1 MRFLSLAIIAS
12 LSLIELVQGQSSQH
26 VLSSATE
33 KKRPNILFIFTDDQ
47 DYRMDS
53 LSYMP
58 NVQKYLVDQGTTY
71 TNHYATVSVCC
82 PSRVSLLRGQ
92 FAHNTNITHVME
104 PYGGYDRFN
113 ALGLGEDYL
122 PLWLQAAGYSTNY
135 IGKLMNGV
143 SVHNWETAPKGWDYQ
158 DQLLDPYT
166 YVYNTP
172 VFSKDGQSPV
182 FYENSYQTDIIHG
195 KAKAALKKLNNTEE
209 PFFLWVSPMAPH
221 GQFVINPNDPKDI
234 TSEPPIPAQRHK
246 NLFQDVKVPRTA
258 NFNPDVQGKTAS
270 YFNDLPKLDENQTDF
285 LDHTYRSRLRALQ
298 AVDEMVG
305 TLFQQLE
312 EQGQLEDT
320 YIFYSADNGYHLGQ
334 HRTPA
339 GKTTNMEED
348 INVPLIIR
356 GPGIAKGAVSD
367 LVSTHESLAPTFLAL
382 ANAEDKLPSWIDGG
396 VIPITSALKQH
407 PLQASTETFSVEF
420 WSDVVAWEN
429 SETLFSP
436 GANTYKTLR
445 IVGPN
450 YDYSYAVWCTGE
462 HELFDIKHLSQND
475 PYQTQN
481 IYKQATDRFIN
492 RLDALLLVLKSCKA
506 ESCRNPWKILHEQD
520 KIGSLPQALSKDLD
534 DFYAT
539 LPKVKYDHC
548 TGYYDYENEAPH
560 FGDTA
565 LAAESPKQA
574 TVVNNP
580 RKSQQ
585 REVPPQNI
593 VDLFSLI
600 PVPEETGEFMVDDDF
615 ESRARPV
622 PEELK
627 ETIVDWSKYGFYSF
641 GS

>member
-1 MRFLSLAIIAS
+1 MGS
-12 LSLIELVQGQSSQH
+12 GQQEPNQKVFSGK
-26 VLSSATE
+26 TE

-58 NVQKYLVDQGTTY
+58 NVQKYLVEQGTTY

-92 FAHNTNITHVME
+92 YAHNTNITHVME

-113 ALGLGEDYL
+113 RLKLGESYL
-122 PLWLQAAGYSTNY
+122 PIWLQEAGYSTNY

-143 SVHNWETAPKGWDYQ
+143 AVHNWETAPKGWNYQ

-172 VFSKDGQSPV
+172 VFSKDGEAPV
-182 FYENSYQTDIIHG
+182 FYENAYQTDIIHG
-195 KAKAALKKLNNTEE
+195 KAKAALKRLNNTEE

-221 GQFVINPNDPKDI
+221 GQFQIHSENPVNI
-234 TSEPPIPAQRHK
+234 TTEPPISAERHQH
-246 NLFQDVKVPRTA
+246 LFEDVKVPRTP

-270 YFNDLPKLDENQTDF
+270 YFNDMPKLTDEQVDF
-285 LDHTYRSRLRALQ
+285 LDHTYRRRLRALQ

-305 TLFQQLE
+305 ALFEQLE
-312 EQGQLEDT
+312 EQGQLDNT
-320 YIFYSADNGYHLGQ
+320 YVFYSADNGYHLGH
-334 HRTPA
+334 HRALA

-348 INVPLIIR
+348 INVPLLIR
-356 GPGIAKGAVSD
+356 GPGIPKGAVSD

-382 ANAEDKLPSWIDGG
+382 ANGEDKLPSWVDGG
-396 VIPITSALKQH
+396 VMPITPALENH

-420 WSDVVAWEN
+420 WSDNIAWEN
-429 SETLFSP
+429 DENLFVP
-436 GANTYKTLR
+436 GVNTYKTLR
-445 IVGPN
+445 IIGPT

-462 HELFDIKHLSQND
+462 HELFNLKSD

-481 IYKQATDRFIN
+481 IYNQATERFIN

-506 ESCRNPWKILHEQD
+506 GNCRNPWKVLHD
-520 KIGSLPQALSKDLD
+520 KGGIQSLPEALTRDQD

-548 TGYYDYENEAPH
+548 TGYYDYDNEAPH
-560 FGDTA
+560 FGDIADANTTVQHATA
-565 LAAESPKQA
+565 I
-574 TVVNNP
+574 NNP
-580 RKSQQ
+580 SRQPE
-585 REVPPQNI
+585 REIPPQDI
-593 VDLFSLI
+593 VDLFNLL
-600 PVPEETGEFMVDDDF
+600 PVPETTGHTMVDDDF
-615 ESRARPV
+615 EATAKPV
-622 PEELK
+622 PEQLMK
-627 ETIVDWSKYGFYSF
+627 TVVDWSRYGFYSY